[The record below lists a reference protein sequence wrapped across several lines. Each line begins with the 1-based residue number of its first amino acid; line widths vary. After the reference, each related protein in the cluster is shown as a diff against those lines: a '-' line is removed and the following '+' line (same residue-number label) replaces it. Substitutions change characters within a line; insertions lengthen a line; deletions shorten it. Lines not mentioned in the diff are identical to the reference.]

1 MEQVFLS
8 KYTHVLCKDDVFSY
22 YNSLRMKPV
31 YVNSYFHRLLQEVAQ
46 CNNVKFVSENLEE
59 NVRVQFISLLN
70 ILLEYKVF
78 NTDPDFD
85 DNVIARFQNNL
96 PNPYVQIAYFV
107 MTENCNLA
115 CSYCFIEN
123 KMDHSI
129 SRERTMSQ
137 ERAKKGLDFFCK
149 LINED
154 PNQFKDEK
162 NIIFYGGEPLTNFK
176 IIEYLLDLIEDYKI
190 CGKLPE
196 KTNVSMISNGTLM
209 TTEIANTLKNHN
221 VSIAIS
227 VDGATECS
235 NSCRQF
241 HDGTPAFDKIIKG
254 LQTATEAG
262 CSCGFS
268 VTLTEETIKS
278 LDQIEELVDQY
289 AVNSLGFNILMTDDT
304 FQVAPDYNEK
314 ASEFIIRAFEIF
326 RGKGIYE
333 DRIMR
338 KAKSFTS
345 SKIYLYDCG
354 ALGGNQ
360 IVIAPDGQVGI
371 CHGYLHSREY
381 FPTTIYDDSFNPRND
396 EVFTEWNRRTPINM
410 PQCIDC
416 IALGICGGGCPQN
429 AKNNGINNS
438 LWDLDE
444 RFCVHAKKTLAWLIW
459 DLYDKTLTTKER

>member
-8 KYTHVLCKDDVFSY
+8 KYTHVLGKDNVFAY
-22 YNSLRMKPV
+22 YNSLRIKPV
-31 YVNSYFHRLLQEVAQ
+31 YVNSYFHKLLQEVAR
-46 CNNVKFVSENLEE
+46 CNNVKSITKGLEE
-59 NVRVQFISLLN
+59 DVSSQFLALMNV
-70 ILLEYKVF
+70 LLEYKIF
-78 NTDPDFD
+78 NTDPGFD
-85 DNVIARFQNNL
+85 NKIITRFQNNL
-96 PNPYVQIAYFV
+96 PKPYVQIAYFV

-123 KMDHSI
+123 KMDHTI
-129 SRERTMSQ
+129 LRERIMSQ

-149 LINED
+149 LITEE
-154 PNQFKDEK
+154 PAQFNDEK
-162 NIIFYGGEPLTNFK
+162 NIIIYGGEPLTNFK
-176 IIEYLLDLIEDYKI
+176 IINYLVSLIDEYKA

-209 TTEIANTLKNHN
+209 TTEIANTLKKHN

-227 VDGATECS
+227 LDGATGCS

-241 HDGTPAFDKIIKG
+241 HDGSPAFDKIKKG
-254 LQTATEAG
+254 LQTASEAG
-262 CSCGFS
+262 CSCGLS

-278 LDQIEELVDQY
+278 LGQIEELVDQY

-304 FQVAPDYNEK
+304 FQVAADYNEK
-314 ASEFIIRAFEIF
+314 ASDFIIHAFEIF
-326 RGKGIYE
+326 REKGIYE

-381 FPTTIYDDSFNPRND
+381 FPTTIYDDSFNPKD
-396 EVFTEWNRRTPINM
+396 DLVFAEWNRRTPINM
-410 PQCIDC
+410 PQCVDC

-429 AKNNGINNS
+429 AKNNGANNS

-444 RFCVHAKKTLAWLIW
+444 RFCVHAKKTLTWLIW
-459 DLYDKTLTTKER
+459 DLYDKTVSKE